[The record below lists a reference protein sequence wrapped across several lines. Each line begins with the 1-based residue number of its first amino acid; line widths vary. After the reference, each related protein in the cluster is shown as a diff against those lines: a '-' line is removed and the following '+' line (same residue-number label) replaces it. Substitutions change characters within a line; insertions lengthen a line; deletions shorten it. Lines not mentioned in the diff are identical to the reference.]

1 VSKSQRDKGR
11 RGELEVLALFTERGF
26 DGSLRYEQPEYGG
39 DQGDVETT
47 VGNWEVKRRA
57 SLPSW
62 MQTADEV
69 RGVFVRKDRGPWLVL
84 VRADDLLALLSSG
97 SGTHAIKTTIRIT
110 KGKIEG
116 GTP

>member
-1 VSKSQRDKGR
+1 MSKAQRDKGR

-47 VGNWEVKRRA
+47 AGNWEVKRRA

-62 MQTADEV
+62 MQLADEV

-84 VRADDLLALLSSG
+84 VRADDLLELLSQRAEAQG
-97 SGTHAIKTTIRIT
+97 VKTTIRIT
-110 KGKIEG
+110 KPRPVV
-116 GTP
+116 THV